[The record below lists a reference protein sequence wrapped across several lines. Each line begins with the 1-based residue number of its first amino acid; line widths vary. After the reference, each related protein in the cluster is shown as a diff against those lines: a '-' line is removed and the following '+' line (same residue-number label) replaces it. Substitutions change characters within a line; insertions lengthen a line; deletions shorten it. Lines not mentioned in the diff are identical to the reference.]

1 MSVIF
6 VFLLLVSL
14 CLKSR
19 LGTAASEDAIING
32 QDSGV
37 FDAADGQT
45 WDTSTTDRSVRDMV
59 SIHMFKLYDKYNKE
73 LNRPRDG
80 NTVRSLKASADIA
93 TQDFYRFNLTSI
105 TESEEILSAT
115 VHFFFNQRP
124 LQHSWSCKRFR
135 TSSCRHQHLQQLPP
149 FYLIFR
155 ATSPNNSHGTLLGNI
170 TFFPHKRGTWQ
181 SKDISHIVKEARK
194 MSEPIVRVKFS
205 SLAGYQGHQDHISPS
220 NLPYVLVFAN
230 DQAISEPNSVAATL
244 QRYDPFPLGEAPT
257 RSPNTFPDAR
267 VRRDTHVRDPVQD
280 NELPEVDYRTLKNG
294 ELWERAYLPPK
305 PKSSTK
311 ESQRRGSGEPQV
323 LSFDEKTM
331 KKARRRQWSEPRVCA
346 RRYLKVD
353 FADVGWSEWIIAPKS
368 FDAFYCSGTCGFP
381 LPKILR
387 PSNHATIQS
396 IVKAVGITPGIPEPC
411 CVPDKMSSQSVLFLD
426 EAKNM
431 VLKIYP
437 NMSVQTCACR

>member
-1 MSVIF
+1 H
-6 VFLLLVSL
+6 VFL
-14 CLKSR
+14 CLKTG
-19 LGTAASEDAIING
+19 LGSAASEDATRNG

-59 SIHMFKLYDKYNKE
+59 SIHMFKLYDKYNRE

-80 NTVRSLKASADIA
+80 NTVRSLKARADIIG
-93 TQDFYRFNLTSI
+93 QDFYQFNLTSI
-105 TESEEILSAT
+105 TESEVVLSAT

-124 LQHSWSCKRFR
+124 LQRSWACKRFR
-135 TSSCRHQHLQQLPP
+135 APSCRPQHLQQLPP
-149 FYLIFR
+149 FHLIFR
-155 ATSPNNSHGTLLGNI
+155 GASPGNGHWTLLGNI

-181 SKDISHIVKEARK
+181 SRDISHVIKEARK
-194 MSEPIVRVKFS
+194 MGEPMVSVEFNSI
-205 SLAGYQGHQDHISPS
+205 AGYQRHQDRLSPS
-220 NLPYVLVFAN
+220 NLPYVLVFA
-230 DQAISEPNSVAATL
+230 DDHAISEPNSVAATL
-244 QRYDPFPLGEAPT
+244 QRYDPFPLTEEHA
-257 RSPNTFPDAR
+257 RSPNTSPDAR
-267 VRRDTHVRDPVQD
+267 AKRDTRVRDPIQD
-280 NELPEVDYRTLKNG
+280 NELPDVEYRTLKNA
-294 ELWERAYLPPK
+294 ELWESAYLPPK
-305 PKSSTK
+305 PKSSTMK
-311 ESQRRGSGEPQV
+311 ESQRKGSGDTEGPGKPQV

-331 KKARRRQWSEPRVCA
+331 KKARRRQWSEPRICA

-368 FDAFYCSGTCGFP
+368 FDAYYCSGTCGFP